1 MKFSFLPKFLIAIF
15 LTISINATA
24 QNDKASEYRRS
35 SLSMV
40 LLESESFPNKEAV
53 ISSWNNYPF
62 PDKYNKHD
70 ISTKSFSV
78 SNVQLSDDD
87 LKAAGFLKDTIKG
100 VKLEAMRDVSPLR
113 YINDEK
119 TLAYKL
125 PNERQTI
132 QLSIDKVLVEKQ
144 VAKQMIKKWFD
155 ISADNV
161 FPEDYVTLKERAFYN
176 ASEAEKAVAS
186 GQSRGLDYLMI
197 NAEDLI
203 YNSFVTFT
211 KLDFYENEPVAKA
224 ALILALAE
232 LDKQD
237 MPQPLKDKAI
247 EKANQ
252 AYEKAK
258 EGYSLWSKTW
268 LYQID
273 WNDSL
278 AALFYNTWGNPEAFD
293 KLDIFSMKHIGTQ
306 YNQSLVTFKIGESR
320 TQEQLIDLALVRNLD
335 NAFAKLQ
342 KKNDVFKPKVPVL
355 TSGPITAQI
364 GMKEGLE
371 GGEKFEVL
379 EMVLN
384 KDGKVEYKV
393 VGKASVD
400 KKIVWD
406 NRYGAGEEGEI
417 QKDADGNIITSTLFK
432 GSKKIQPGMLLKLK
446 K

>member
-1 MKFSFLPKFLIAIF
+1 MNFKITSQLLLSLLIMAAF
-15 LTISINATA
+15 NSNA
-24 QNDKASEYRRS
+24 QSDNKSEYRRS

-40 LLESESFPNKEAV
+40 LLESESFPNKDAV
-53 ISSWNNYPF
+53 MSSWNNYPF
-62 PDKYNKHD
+62 PDKYNKHE
-70 ISTKSFSV
+70 ISTKSFNNK
-78 SNVQLSDDD
+78 NVKLTDDD

-100 VKLEAMRDVSPLR
+100 LKLEAMRDVVPLR
-113 YINDEK
+113 YINEEK

-125 PNERQTI
+125 PNERQKV
-132 QLSIDKVLVEKQ
+132 QLSIDKVLSEKQ
-144 VAKQMIKKWFD
+144 VAKQIIKKWFD
-155 ISADNV
+155 INEKNE
-161 FPEDYVTLKERAFYN
+161 FNNENLTLKERAFYN
-176 ASEAEKAVAS
+176 ASEADKAVAD
-186 GQSRGLDYLMI
+186 GQSRGLEYLMN

-224 ALILALAE
+224 ALVLAQAE
-232 LDKQD
+232 LAKTD
-237 MPQPLKDKAI
+237 MPQPLKDKAA
-247 EKANQ
+247 EKLIQ
-252 AYEKAK
+252 AYDKAK
-258 EGYSLWSKTW
+258 EGYSLWSKNW
-268 LYQID
+268 LYQIN

-278 AALFYNTWGNPEAFD
+278 AALFYETWEKPEEFE
-293 KLDIFSMKHIGTQ
+293 KLDIFKMEFIGTQ
-306 YNQSLVTFKIGESR
+306 YNQSLVTFKIGETR
-320 TQEQLIDLALVRNLD
+320 TQEQLIDMALVRNLD

-379 EMVLN
+379 EMILN

-406 NRYGAGEEGEI
+406 NRYSAGEEVEP
-417 QKDADGNIITSTLFK
+417 QKDADGNVISSTSFK

>member
-1 MKFSFLPKFLIAIF
+1 
-15 LTISINATA
+15 
-24 QNDKASEYRRS
+24 
-35 SLSMV
+35 
-40 LLESESFPNKEAV
+40 
-53 ISSWNNYPF
+53 
-62 PDKYNKHD
+62 
-70 ISTKSFSV
+70 
-78 SNVQLSDDD
+78 
-87 LKAAGFLKDTIKG
+87 
-100 VKLEAMRDVSPLR
+100 
-113 YINDEK
+113 EK

-125 PNERQTI
+125 PNERQTV
-132 QLSIDKVLVEKQ
+132 QLSIDKVLSEKQ

-155 ISADNV
+155 ITDNNE
-161 FPEDYVTLKERAFYN
+161 FPNDQITLKERALYD
-176 ASEAEKAVAS
+176 ASEADKAIAN
-186 GQSRGLDYLMI
+186 GQSRGLNYLI
-197 NAEDLI
+197 NNAEDLI
-203 YNSFVTFT
+203 YNSFVTFS
-211 KLDFYENEPVAKA
+211 KLNFYENEPVAKA
-224 ALILALAE
+224 ALVIALNE
-232 LDKQD
+232 LDKTD
-237 MPQPLKDKAI
+237 MPQPLKDKAK
-247 EKANQ
+247 EKAQ
-252 AYEKAK
+252 QVYEKAK

-268 LYQID
+268 LYQIN

-278 AALFYNTWGNPEAFD
+278 AALFYETWGNQEAFD
-293 KLDIFSMKHIGTQ
+293 KLDIFTMKFIGTQ
-306 YNQSLVTFKIGESR
+306 YNQSLVTFKIGETR

-335 NAFAKLQ
+335 NTFAKLQ

-393 VGKASVD
+393 VGKAAVD

-417 QKDADGNIITSTLFK
+417 QKDADGNVITSTIFK

>member
-1 MKFSFLPKFLIAIF
+1 MTLSFNSKFSIILCLI
-15 LTISINATA
+15 ISINSFA
-24 QNDKASEYRRS
+24 QNDKQSEYRRS

-53 ISSWNNYPF
+53 MSSWNNYPF
-62 PDKYNKHD
+62 PDKYNKH
-70 ISTKSFSV
+70 IINTKSFNTN
-78 SNVQLSDDD
+78 NVKLSDDD
-87 LKAAGFLKDTIKG
+87 LRAAGFLKDTIKG
-100 VKLEAMRDVSPLR
+100 VKLEAMRDVAPLR

-125 PNERQTI
+125 PNEKQKV

-144 VAKQMIKKWFD
+144 VAKQMIKTWFD
-155 ISADNV
+155 ISENNE
-161 FPEDYVTLKERAFYN
+161 FPNDYVTLKERAFYN
-176 ASEAEKAVAS
+176 ASEADKAIAD

-224 ALILALAE
+224 ALVLALAE

-237 MPQPLKDKAI
+237 MPQPLKDKAK
-247 EKANQ
+247 EKAQ
-252 AYEKAK
+252 QVYEKVK

-268 LYQID
+268 LYQLD

-306 YNQSLVTFKIGESR
+306 YNQSLVTFKIGETR

-371 GGEKFEVL
+371 GGEKFDVL
-379 EMVLN
+379 EMILN

-406 NRYGAGEEGEI
+406 NRYGADEKGEI
-417 QKDADGNIITSTLFK
+417 QKDADGNIITSTMFK

>member
-1 MKFSFLPKFLIAIF
+1 MNSL
-15 LTISINATA
+15 A
-24 QNDKASEYRRS
+24 QNDKLTKYRRS

-40 LLESESFPNKEAV
+40 LLESETFPNKEAV
-53 ISSWNNYPF
+53 MSSWNNYPF
-62 PDKYNKHD
+62 PDKYNKHH
-70 ISTKSFSV
+70 INTKSFSTK
-78 SNVQLSDDD
+78 NVNLDDDD
-87 LKAAGFLKDTIKG
+87 LRAAGFLKDTIKG

-125 PNERQTI
+125 PNERQTV
-132 QLSIDKVLVEKQ
+132 QLSIDKVLSEKQ

-155 ISADNV
+155 ITDNNE
-161 FPEDYVTLKERAFYN
+161 FPNDYITLKERAFYD
-176 ASEAEKAVAS
+176 ASEADKAIAN

-224 ALILALAE
+224 ALVLALNE
-232 LDKQD
+232 LDKTD
-237 MPQPLKDKAI
+237 MPQPLKDKAK
-247 EKANQ
+247 EKAQ
-252 AYEKAK
+252 QVYEKAK

-268 LYQID
+268 LYQIN

-278 AALFYNTWGNPEAFD
+278 AALFYETWGNQEAFD
-293 KLDIFSMKHIGTQ
+293 KLDIFTMKFIGTQ

-417 QKDADGNIITSTLFK
+417 QKDADGNVITSTIFK

>member
-1 MKFSFLPKFLIAIF
+1 
-15 LTISINATA
+15 
-24 QNDKASEYRRS
+24 
-35 SLSMV
+35 
-40 LLESESFPNKEAV
+40 
-53 ISSWNNYPF
+53 
-62 PDKYNKHD
+62 
-70 ISTKSFSV
+70 
-78 SNVQLSDDD
+78 
-87 LKAAGFLKDTIKG
+87 
-100 VKLEAMRDVSPLR
+100 
-113 YINDEK
+113 
-119 TLAYKL
+119 
-125 PNERQTI
+125 
-132 QLSIDKVLVEKQ
+132 
-144 VAKQMIKKWFD
+144 
-155 ISADNV
+155 
-161 FPEDYVTLKERAFYN
+161 
-176 ASEAEKAVAS
+176 
-186 GQSRGLDYLMI
+186 
-197 NAEDLI
+197 
-203 YNSFVTFT
+203 
-211 KLDFYENEPVAKA
+211 
-224 ALILALAE
+224 
-232 LDKQD
+232 

-417 QKDADGNIITSTLFK
+417 QKDADGNVITSTLFK

>member
-1 MKFSFLPKFLIAIF
+1 MKFTFTQKLSIIF
-15 LTISINATA
+15 CLFISMNSLA
-24 QNDKASEYRRS
+24 QNDKLTKYRRS

-40 LLESESFPNKEAV
+40 LLESETFPNKEAV
-53 ISSWNNYPF
+53 MSSWNNYPF

-70 ISTKSFSV
+70 INTKSFSTK
-78 SNVQLSDDD
+78 NVNLDDDD
-87 LKAAGFLKDTIKG
+87 LRAAGFLKDTIKG

-125 PNERQTI
+125 PNERQTV
-132 QLSIDKVLVEKQ
+132 QLSIDKVLSEKQ

-155 ISADNV
+155 ITDNNE
-161 FPEDYVTLKERAFYN
+161 FPNDYITLKERAFYD
-176 ASEAEKAVAS
+176 ASEADKAIAN

-203 YNSFVTFT
+203 YNSFVTFS
-211 KLDFYENEPVAKA
+211 KLNFYENEPVAKA
-224 ALILALAE
+224 ALVLALNE
-232 LDKQD
+232 LDKTD
-237 MPQPLKDKAI
+237 MPQPLKDKAK
-247 EKANQ
+247 EKAQ
-252 AYEKAK
+252 QVYEKAK

-268 LYQID
+268 LYQIN

-278 AALFYNTWGNPEAFD
+278 AALFYETWGNQEAFD
-293 KLDIFSMKHIGTQ
+293 KLDIFTMKFIGSQ
-306 YNQSLVTFKIGESR
+306 YNQSLVTFKIGETR

-335 NAFAKLQ
+335 NTFAKLQ

-393 VGKASVD
+393 VGKAAVD

-417 QKDADGNIITSTLFK
+417 QKDADGNVITSTIFK